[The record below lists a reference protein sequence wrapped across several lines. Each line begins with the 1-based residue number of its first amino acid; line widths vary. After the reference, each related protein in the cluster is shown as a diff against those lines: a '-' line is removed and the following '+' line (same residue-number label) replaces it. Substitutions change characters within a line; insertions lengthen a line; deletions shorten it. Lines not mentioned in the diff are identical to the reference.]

1 MREKNDDF
9 DILPDVLIDA
19 ALATYADP
27 GPDSGLDR
35 RVMARIAEARISAE
49 AAPAPRHRWLPWAIA
64 LPVAACLLLFLLML
78 SGPKPLHS
86 PASTPEQASQSQEA
100 PIVVARTAPSTAP
113 QAVPA
118 HRAKA
123 PGHEPRS
130 RAAALAAKPAP
141 LPKLDVFPTPRP
153 LTPEEQ
159 ALVEFAAHATKAERE
174 SFFAA
179 QQQADE
185 PLHIAAIQ
193 IPPIEPPAP
202 GTN

>member
-1 MREKNDDF
+1 MREKNDDL
-9 DILPDVLIDA
+9 DLLPDVLIDA

-35 RVMARIAEARISAE
+35 RVMARISEARIAAE
-49 AAPAPRHRWLPWAIA
+49 PAPRRRWLPWAIA
-64 LPVAACLLLFLLML
+64 LPAAACLLLFLLVL
-78 SGPKPLHS
+78 SGPKQLHPPS
-86 PASTPEQASQSQEA
+86 SNPEQANQSQEA
-100 PIVVARTAPSTAP
+100 PIAVARTAPSTAP
-113 QAVPA
+113 QALPA
-118 HRAKA
+118 HGTKA
-123 PGHEPRS
+123 PGHGPRS
-130 RAAALAAKPAP
+130 RATALAAKPAP

-185 PLHIAAIQ
+185 PLQIVAIQ
-193 IPPIEPPAP
+193 IPPLEPPAP

>member
-9 DILPDVLIDA
+9 DILPGVLIDA

-49 AAPAPRHRWLPWAIA
+49 ASPRRRRWLPWAIA
-64 LPVAACLLLFLLML
+64 LPAVACLLLFLLML
-78 SGPKPLHS
+78 SGPKPLHP
-86 PASTPEQASQSQEA
+86 PASGPAQARQSQEPPTRA
-100 PIVVARTAPSTAP
+100 EQSASPTTP
-113 QAVPA
+113 QAAAARSV
-118 HRAKA
+118 KA
-123 PGHEPRS
+123 PGRRHRRRS
-130 RAAALAAKPAP
+130 QALAAKAIP
-141 LPKLDVFPTPRP
+141 LPKLDVFPAPRP

-193 IPPIEPPAP
+193 IAPIELPAP
-202 GTN
+202 GAN